1 MEKNKNQP
9 NKTHYVFPIFV
20 GVPYVFLLS
29 SRRENNAVYLS
40 VKAHSRSTLPLPL
53 FDCHIAISSCL
64 GEKEVTPE
72 PRSERTRPGCG

>member
-9 NKTHYVFPIFV
+9 NKTHCVFTIFF

-40 VKAHSRSTLPLPL
+40 VKAHSRCTLPVPL
-53 FDCHIAISSCL
+53 FDCHIAISSCF

-72 PRSERTRPGCG
+72 PRSEQTQAGHG